1 MKSAWPNYM
10 VDRSCSV
17 REVLLIQVFHSF
29 SSGVL
34 GVVIP
39 LVMKNRGVE
48 VVLMGFVFASMP
60 LIMQLGRMFFATI
73 SDFLGRKPF
82 FTLNGFLGTVSS
94 VIYYF
99 AHTPMEFLFG
109 KIAEGTKEGAIW
121 AVNRAYILEK
131 SRGDWRTLVNLRTVV
146 YLAYAAG
153 SLAAGFLM
161 AFLLFEGTMLLCALL
176 GVLGVILSLRLADE
190 RKGEFEVE
198 KALRFLDFRKKGWK
212 FKVSLF
218 LFFMMGL
225 AFGFRGGY
233 VIPYFLSSLGFSA
246 EVVGLILGVMILL
259 AGLSAYVFSK
269 CAHVRQL
276 ILVSGI
282 IYSALFIP
290 LGFSTPEAAAAL
302 VIAVGFAEG
311 MNSIGQESVLSK
323 ICDRESYGTD
333 IGLLMMG
340 LHLGESASL
349 ALSGVLIAN
358 WGFAASF
365 VPAATLY
372 TIFYLGVFMLYGER

>member
-1 MKSAWPNYM
+1 M
-10 VDRSCSV
+10 VDESRSV

-39 LVMKNRGVE
+39 LVMKDRGVE
-48 VVLMGFVFASMP
+48 VVVIGFVFASMP

-82 FTLNGFLGTVSS
+82 FTINGLLGVVSS

-109 KIAEGTKEGAIW
+109 KIAEGIKEGAIW
-121 AVNRAYILEK
+121 AVNRAYLLEK

-153 SLAAGFLM
+153 SLAAGFM
-161 AFLLFEGTMLLCALL
+161 TVFLLFEGTMVLCSSL
-176 GVLGVILSLRLADE
+176 GVLGVLLSIRLADE
-190 RKGEFEVE
+190 RRSEFEVE
-198 KALRFLDFRKKGWK
+198 RALRFLDFRRKGRK

-233 VIPYFLSSLGFSA
+233 VIPYFLSGLGFSA
-246 EVVGLILGVMILL
+246 EAVGLIFGVMILL
-259 AGLSAYVFSK
+259 SGLSAYIFSK
-269 CAHVRQL
+269 CTQVRRL
-276 ILVSGI
+276 ILLSGI

-290 LGFSTPEAAAAL
+290 LGFSPPEAAAAF
-302 VIAVGFAEG
+302 IMAVGFAEG
-311 MNSIGQESVLSK
+311 MNSIGQEGVLSK
-323 ICDRESYGTD
+323 ICDKESYGTD

-365 VPAATLY
+365 IPAATLY
-372 TIFYLGVFMLYGER
+372 TIFFLGVFMLYGERLHA